1 LRTRAASQQGQ
12 IPAGHTGGS
21 ALRPSIE
28 RLTPHAISF
37 LSKEVLLEK
46 KDYGVSRTQVLAAA
60 TAMVLS
66 GSISQAATFS
76 VETDFLAGVTGNTE
90 TFNDNT
96 FSTRASAIRP
106 DFTVSETGRDPGIT
120 TQFNPIPSPNGTA
133 SLQFFLQSDATLRFD
148 SFSAPFVSAF
158 GLTVFSNGSGNIDV
172 TVNDTDTLSFALN
185 TTGTTFFGLTETGGI
200 SSISFGGDSIEDVF
214 TGVDDVTTGS
224 ITPAVIPLPASGL
237 LLIAG
242 LGMLALGRRR
252 FA

>member
-1 LRTRAASQQGQ
+1 
-12 IPAGHTGGS
+12 
-21 ALRPSIE
+21 
-28 RLTPHAISF
+28 
-37 LSKEVLLEK
+37 
-46 KDYGVSRTQVLAAA
+46 VSRTQVLAAA

-148 SFSAPFVSAF
+148 SFSAPFVSCLRPH
-158 GLTVFSNGSGNIDV
+158 GLFQRQWQHRRNGKRHRYTVLRPQHHRHDV
-172 TVNDTDTLSFALN
+172 L
-185 TTGTTFFGLTETGGI
+185 GLTETGGI